1 MESQGVDEVLALR
14 KKATTKDMK
23 KPHLRTAVVGVG
35 YLGRFH
41 AQKHKALQEKS
52 QSENL
57 AFTSELI
64 GVCDRFAPQA
74 EKVAAE
80 LSTKSF
86 SRAEDLI
93 GHVDAV
99 SIATITPAHFEIA
112 LKFLQAGVHVN
123 VEKPIALKCSESE
136 QLIRLARE
144 KNLTL
149 AVGHSERYSPVF
161 QEFRKRLHQ
170 PKALELS
177 RHAPFN
183 RRGSDVSVLHDLMI
197 HDLDLMLS
205 LDATQSRCVS
215 ASSGKIVTDTID
227 WAIAHFEFES
237 GLKAFV
243 SCSRIGAVMSRKIKA
258 YHTLGAM
265 TADFQTGDL
274 EWTEAALD
282 AGPET
287 SPVKIQTLPVG
298 RGDNLLLE
306 TEAFL
311 NAIVDSD
318 YKTRSSFVSGVCG
331 HKALQKVEEI
341 IAVLQTQ
348 RGY

>member
-1 MESQGVDEVLALR
+1 ME
-14 KKATTKDMK
+14 

-41 AQKHKALQEKS
+41 AQKHKLLQEQS
-52 QSENL
+52 QSQNL
-57 AFTSELI
+57 PFTSELV
-64 GVCDRFAPQA
+64 GVCDSYAPQA
-74 EKVAAE
+74 EKVAVE
-80 LSTKSF
+80 LQTKSF

-93 GHVDAV
+93 GLVDAV
-99 SIATITPAHFEIA
+99 SIATITPAHYELA
-112 LKFLQAGVHVN
+112 LKFLSAGVHVN
-123 VEKPIALKCSESE
+123 VEKPIALKCAESE
-136 QLIRLARE
+136 ELVKMARE

-161 QEFRKRLHQ
+161 QEFRKKLHQ

-215 ASSGKIVTDTID
+215 ASSGRIVTDTID
-227 WAIAHFEFES
+227 WAVAHFEFES
-237 GLKAFV
+237 GMKASV
-243 SCSRIGAVMSRKIKA
+243 SCSRIAAAMSRKIKA
-258 YHTLGAM
+258 YHAQGVM

-274 EWTEAALD
+274 EWTEALAE
-282 AGPET
+282 AGPEV
-287 SPVKIQTLPVG
+287 SPVKIHTQAVG

-306 TEAFL
+306 TEAFFK
-311 NAIVDSD
+311 AIVDLE
-318 YKTRSSFVSGVCG
+318 YKQKASFVSGVCG
-331 HKALQKVEEI
+331 HRALQKVEEI
-341 IAVLQTQ
+341 LAVLQIQ

>member
-1 MESQGVDEVLALR
+1 M
-14 KKATTKDMK
+14 MK

-41 AQKHKALQEKS
+41 AQKHKALQELS
-52 QSENL
+52 QSQDL
-57 AFTSELI
+57 SFTSELV
-64 GVCDRFAPQA
+64 GVCDSSAPQA
-74 EKVAAE
+74 DKVAGE
-80 LSTKSF
+80 LSTKSYT
-86 SRAEDLI
+86 RAEDLI
-93 GHVDAV
+93 GHVDAI
-99 SIATITPAHFEIA
+99 SIATITPTHFELA
-112 LKFLQAGVHVN
+112 HKFLSAGIHVN

-205 LDATQSRCVS
+205 LDSTQCRCVS
-215 ASSGKIVTDTID
+215 ASSGRVVTDTID

-243 SCSRIGAVMSRKIKA
+243 SCSRIGSVMSRKIKA
-258 YHTLGAM
+258 YHALGAM

-274 EWTEAALD
+274 EWTEASSE
-282 AGPET
+282 AGPEV
-287 SPVKIQTLPVG
+287 SPIKIQTLPVG

-306 TEAFL
+306 TDAFFK
-311 NAIVDSD
+311 AIVDSE
-318 YKTRSSFVSGVCG
+318 YKNKSSFVTGTCG

-341 IAVLQTQ
+341 LAVLQTQ

>member
-1 MESQGVDEVLALR
+1 MVDEALFLK
-14 KKATTKDMK
+14 KKAIIKEMK

-41 AQKHKALQEKS
+41 AQKHKALQEQS
-52 QSENL
+52 QSQTL
-57 AFTSELI
+57 AFTCELV
-64 GVCDRFAPQA
+64 GVCDSSPLQA

-86 SRAEDLI
+86 SRVEDLI
-93 GHVDAV
+93 GQVDAV
-99 SIATITPAHFEIA
+99 SIATITPAHYELA
-112 LKFLQAGVHVN
+112 LKFLKAGIHVN
-123 VEKPIALKCSESE
+123 VEKPIALKCAESE
-136 QLIRLARE
+136 ELVRLARE

-205 LDATQSRCVS
+205 LDSTQSRCVS
-215 ASSGKIVTDTID
+215 ASGGKIVTDTVD

-243 SCSRIGAVMSRKIKA
+243 SCSRIGAVMSRRIKA
-258 YHTLGAM
+258 YHAHGAM

-274 EWTEAALD
+274 EWTEALQD
-282 AGPET
+282 TGPEV
-287 SPVKIQTLPVG
+287 SPVKIQTLSVG

-306 TEAFL
+306 TEAFF
-311 NAIVDSD
+311 NAIVDSE
-318 YKTRSSFVSGVCG
+318 YKNKSSFVTGTCG

-341 IAVLQTQ
+341 LAVLQTQ